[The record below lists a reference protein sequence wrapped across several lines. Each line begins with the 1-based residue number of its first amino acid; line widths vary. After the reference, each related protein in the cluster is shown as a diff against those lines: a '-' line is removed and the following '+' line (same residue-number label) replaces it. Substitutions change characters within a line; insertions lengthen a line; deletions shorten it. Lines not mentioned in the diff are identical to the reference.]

1 MKTSVAALQLRKIQA
16 RKWFV
21 EPYYD
26 ELVIACEVQQRDGRH
41 YRFGLYVPPMADCA
55 WIVEAIRRI
64 SGNMDRRQHITR

>member
-1 MKTSVAALQLRKIQA
+1 METSETELDRRKIQE

-41 YRFGLYVPPMADCA
+41 YRFGLYVPPMADRA

>member
-1 MKTSVAALQLRKIQA
+1 MKTSVAALQLRKIQD

-26 ELVIACEVQQRDGRH
+26 ELVIACEVQQHDGRH
-41 YRFGLYVPPMADCA
+41 YRFGLYVPPMADRA
-55 WIVEAIRRI
+55 WIVEAISRI